1 MPPFDARVLLS
12 QRTSHLREAGLLRQL
27 TLKVNALP
35 DGINLGQGVC
45 DLDMPE
51 ALRDAAIASIRRDRA
66 TYTPFPGIQELREAI
81 ASRTRARYGLDYG
94 AEGICVTVGA
104 SAAFAATLFTLI
116 DPGDELVL
124 FEPFYPYH
132 LSLAKLAGA
141 VVRTLPIGRD
151 GAVPFE
157 ALKGILGPKTKL
169 VVVNTPSNPI
179 GKVWSRRELEALSDL
194 LAPTKTMV
202 VTDEIYEDL
211 CFDGRTHVPPAT
223 VPGLFD
229 RTVTISGLSKAYSI
243 TGWRLGWI
251 AAPEAI
257 TRAIG
262 PVFDIMCVC
271 APRPFQHAAV
281 EALRTLPESWYGGQR
296 DAYARRRTLLADA
309 LRAGGFVPRIPE
321 GAYYMAADYSGVF
334 GDLSPRDACFAL
346 LDRFHIGAIPS
357 DLFHADASGAT
368 PFLRFQFAVEEP
380 VLREVERRMARGGV

>member
-1 MPPFDARVLLS
+1 MS
-12 QRTSHLREAGLLRQL
+12 QRTNHLREAGLLRQL

-51 ALRDAAIASIRRDRA
+51 ELRDAAIGSIRRDRA
-66 TYTPFPGIQELREAI
+66 TYTPFPGIPELREAI
-81 ASRTRARYGLDYG
+81 AARTLSRYGLDYG

-141 VVRTLPIGRD
+141 VVRTIPLGHD
-151 GAVPFE
+151 GAVPFD
-157 ALKGILGPKTKL
+157 ALKAVLGPKTKL

-179 GKVWSRRELEALSDL
+179 GKVWSRGELETLSDL
-194 LAPTKTMV
+194 LASTPTMV

-211 CFDGRTHVPPAT
+211 CFDGRRHVPPAT
-223 VPGLFD
+223 IPGLFD

-251 AAPEAI
+251 AAPEVV

-281 EALRTLPESWYGGQR
+281 EALRTLPEAWYGAQCEG
-296 DAYARRRTLLADA
+296 YARRRSSLADA
-309 LRAGGFVPRIPE
+309 LRTAGFVPRIPE

-334 GDLSPRDACFAL
+334 GNMTPREACFAL

-357 DLFHADASGAT
+357 DLFYADPAHAAR
-368 PFLRFQFAVEEP
+368 FLRFQFAVEEP
-380 VLREVERRMARGGV
+380 VLREVGRRMAAGGV

>member
-1 MPPFDARVLLS
+1 MPPFDARLRLS

-51 ALRDAAIASIRRDRA
+51 ALREAAIASIRRDRA
-66 TYTPFPGIQELREAI
+66 TYTPFPGIPELREAI
-81 ASRTRARYGLDYG
+81 AVRTRARYGLDYG
-94 AEGICVTVGA
+94 SEGICVTVGA
-104 SAAFAATLFTLI
+104 SAAFTAALFTFI

-141 VVRTLPIGRD
+141 VVRTLPLGHD
-151 GAVPFE
+151 GAVPFD
-157 ALKGILGPKTKL
+157 ALKAVLGPKTKL
-169 VVVNTPSNPI
+169 VVVNTPSNPV
-179 GKVWSRRELEALSDL
+179 GKVWSRGELETLSDI
-194 LAPTKTMV
+194 LASTSTMV

-211 CFDGRTHVPPAT
+211 CYDGRGHVPPAT
-223 VPGLFD
+223 IPGLFD
-229 RTVTISGLSKAYSI
+229 RTIGISGLSKAYSI

-271 APRPFQHAAV
+271 APRPMQHAAV
-281 EALRTLPESWYGGQR
+281 EALRTLPEAWYREQR
-296 DAYARRRTLLADA
+296 DGYARRRTMLADA
-309 LRAGGFVPRIPE
+309 LRTAGFVPRMPE

-334 GDLSPRDACFAL
+334 GNMTPRDACFAL

-357 DLFHADASGAT
+357 DLFYADPAHAGR
-368 PFLRFQFAVEEP
+368 FLRFQFAVEEP
-380 VLREVERRMARGGV
+380 VLREVGRRMAAGGI